1 MDSLHLGEFGP
12 EDLFQTKLFREDY
25 VASLVLMYQTQ
36 FKVDGGLT
44 TDPTGEQVM
53 PCEDVKPEQLDN
65 FLNETSPGND
75 SKVVLSL
82 LDAAV
87 GFLNQE
93 LANHYSEESETL
105 KNTILQAAL
114 ETPKSTIGQ
123 NPNPTTIRDHIT
135 RHQLRYDG
143 RLLRYTELRM
153 GGYNA
158 SEGSRF
164 ESIIGLNH
172 AQARNKVLDT
182 MPSHTSLKVS

>member
-44 TDPTGEQVM
+44 TDPAGKQVIPGEAF
-53 PCEDVKPEQLDN
+53 KPEQLDN
-65 FLNETSPGND
+65 FLNEASPGND

-82 LDAAV
+82 IDAAV

-105 KNTILQAAL
+105 KNTILQATL
-114 ETPKSTIGQ
+114 ETPKPTIGQ

-135 RHQLRYDG
+135 QHQLRYDG

-164 ESIIGLNH
+164 ESVVGLNH

>member
-65 FLNETSPGND
+65 FLNETSPGNH

-114 ETPKSTIGQ
+114 ETPVNYWPESK
-123 NPNPTTIRDHIT
+123 PDHHPRSYHT
-135 RHQLRYDG
+135 
-143 RLLRYTELRM
+143 
-153 GGYNA
+153 A
-158 SEGSRF
+158 SVT
-164 ESIIGLNH
+164 L
-172 AQARNKVLDT
+172 
-182 MPSHTSLKVS
+182 

>member
-1 MDSLHLGEFGP
+1 MDSLHLGEFGLK
-12 EDLFQTKLFREDY
+12 DLFQTNLFREDY
-25 VASLVLMYQTQ
+25 VATLVLMYQTQ
-36 FKVDGGLT
+36 FKVDEGLT
-44 TDPTGEQVM
+44 TDPAGKQVI
-53 PCEDVKPEQLDN
+53 PGEDVKPEQLNN
-65 FLNETSPGND
+65 FLNETFPGND

-87 GFLNQE
+87 GFLKRE

-105 KNTILQAAL
+105 KDTILQATL
-114 ETPKSTIGQ
+114 ETSKSTIGQ
-123 NPNPTTIRDHIT
+123 NPNLTTIRDHII
-135 RHQLRYDG
+135 RHQLRYDE

-153 GGYNA
+153 GGCNA

-164 ESIIGLNH
+164 EIVRLNH